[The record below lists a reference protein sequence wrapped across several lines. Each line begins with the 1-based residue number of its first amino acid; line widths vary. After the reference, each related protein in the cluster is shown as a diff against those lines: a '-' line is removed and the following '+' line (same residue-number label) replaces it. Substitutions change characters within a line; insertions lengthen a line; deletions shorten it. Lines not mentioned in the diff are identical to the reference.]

1 MSGLKNNTGCPKLSV
16 LLCLC
21 GDEPYE
27 AAERTVLSVCEQ
39 VYSNWE
45 LVIACADNY
54 AVYQALK
61 DGAFAE
67 KMILVDLCSRP
78 FAGVAQFYNAAAA
91 YASGDVLL
99 FAECGDV
106 WCPDV
111 FGKLLH
117 SRVVPDFLTAVA
129 DGYCSRYI
137 VAVDRTLLEK
147 AGGWN
152 GKLLC
157 GAQYE
162 WLVRVAAQ
170 KSPDGLYMLPLEEAK
185 GSILPGSKE
194 EQGAS
199 GQEVKE
205 QGTGEPVARQDKAE
219 AQKVYPMPQYAEMY
233 ETYAFVLA
241 NYFEELKACGQFD
254 GLVLSLLTLSQ
265 NQGVNDYCVSVLE
278 SMLGHSDRYYD
289 LLEAGSPVLVLMGDP
304 ICGDVLTN
312 FAYEFMK
319 CLRRAFVPV
328 EVFDM
333 SKEPVADMR
342 RFPDRTYRALV
353 GFQTALITVR
363 SGEMLINNFVHG
375 PKINFLYDHPLRLYD
390 FFTLPLERH
399 FLLTQDEDYAAYINR
414 YYPCIKQSLHL
425 PPAGIELCAEERVA
439 WEDKKTEPVFVANY
453 YNYRLRLKEM
463 DKLEEPL
470 KTLSYALFA
479 YAKENPNLPIEQA
492 FERVLDAQGMAVE
505 DAQFAKL
512 LFSCADATKAVIDY
526 YRELT
531 VKTILDAGI
540 TLHVYGETW
549 LESPFVRHPHMKIYR
564 DVSCMDGIRAIA
576 NAKISLN
583 IMSWHKAG
591 MTERIANTMLN
602 RSVCVT
608 DRTRYLEEHFAE
620 GEEYVSFDLEHL
632 EELPKKL
639 AALQCD
645 DARAKRI
652 AMAGYRKAGKEH
664 RWQNR
669 VDKFLEML
677 DNDIFA

>member
-1 MSGLKNNTGCPKLSV
+1 MSGLENNTGCQKLSI

-27 AAERTVLSVCEQ
+27 AAERTVLSVCGQ

-54 AVYQALK
+54 ACYQALK

-99 FAECGDV
+99 FAKCGDV

-111 FGKLLH
+111 FGKLLY
-117 SRVVPDFLTAVA
+117 SKMVPDFLTAVV
-129 DGYCSRYI
+129 DGYCSRYVI
-137 VAVDRTLLEK
+137 AAGRTLLEK

-162 WLVRVAAQ
+162 WLVRMAAQ
-170 KSPDGLYMLPLEEAK
+170 MSAEELYMLPLEEAK
-185 GSILPGSKE
+185 
-194 EQGAS
+194 EQAVSGAAENES
-199 GQEVKE
+199 AAGQD
-205 QGTGEPVARQDKAE
+205 GAG
-219 AQKVYPMPQYAEMY
+219 AQHGYPLPQYAEMY

-254 GLVLSLLTLSQ
+254 GLVLSLLTLSK

-278 SMLGHSDRYYD
+278 SMLGHSDRYYA

-353 GFQTALITVR
+353 GFQTALVTVR

-414 YYPCIKQSLHL
+414 YYPCIKQSCHL
-425 PPAGIELCAEERVA
+425 PPAGIELCAAERVA
-439 WEDKKTEPVFVANY
+439 WENKKTEPVFVANY

-470 KTLSYALFA
+470 RTLSYALFA

-492 FERVLDAQGMAVE
+492 FERVLDAQEMTVE
-505 DAQFAKL
+505 DVYFAKL
-512 LFSCADATKAVIDY
+512 LFSCTDATKAVIDY

-540 TLHVYGETW
+540 TLHVYGDTW
-549 LESPFVRHPHMKIYR
+549 LESPFARHPHMKIYR

-602 RSVCVT
+602 CSVCVT
-608 DRTRYLEEHFAE
+608 DCTRYLEEHFAE

-639 AALQCD
+639 AALQRD
-645 DARAKRI
+645 DARARRI
-652 AMAGYRKAGKEH
+652 AMAGYRKADKEH

-677 DNDIFA
+677 DNDFFA